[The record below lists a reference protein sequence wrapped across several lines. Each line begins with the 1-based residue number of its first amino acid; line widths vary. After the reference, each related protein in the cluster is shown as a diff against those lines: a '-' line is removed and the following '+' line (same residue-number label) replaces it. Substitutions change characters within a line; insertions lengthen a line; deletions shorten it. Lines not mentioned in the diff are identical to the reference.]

1 MFYLYS
7 AVNLISLAGAAGPNP
22 PSASTPDCS
31 EAVDLGIASYFVY
44 FIFINTFSHPFAFKF
59 WAFY

>member
-7 AVNLISLAGAAGPNP
+7 AVNLISLAVAAGPNP

-31 EAVDLGIASYFVY
+31 EAVDLGITSYFVHFLY
-44 FIFINTFSHPFAFKF
+44 
-59 WAFY
+59 

>member
-31 EAVDLGIASYFVY
+31 EAVDLGITSYFVHFLY
-44 FIFINTFSHPFAFKF
+44 
-59 WAFY
+59 